1 MINPVNSDKTV
12 QTTTDKSTQSQGSKK
27 TEQATSTGVEQA
39 QTVAEERP
47 TLDVENARHL
57 YQMEANRSG
66 QSDAL
71 STPQQAR
78 SMLDTLLQ
86 QFSSSPESAAQ
97 AQMAQV
103 SKPLANLLESAP
115 A

>member
-12 QTTTDKSTQSQGSKK
+12 QTTTDKSGQSQASGN
-27 TEQATSTGVEQA
+27 TEQPKGSAVEQTQA
-39 QTVAEERP
+39 AVEERP
-47 TLDVENARHL
+47 TLDVDNARHL
-57 YQMEANRSG
+57 YQMETTRSG
-66 QSDAL
+66 QTDPI

-78 SMLDTLLQ
+78 SMLDSLLQ
-86 QFSSSPESAAQ
+86 HISNSPESAAQ

>member
-12 QTTTDKSTQSQGSKK
+12 QTTTDKSGQSQASHK
-27 TEQATSTGVEQA
+27 TETPGGSAVEPTQAAV
-39 QTVAEERP
+39 EERP
-47 TLDVENARHL
+47 TLDVDNARQL
-57 YQMEANRSG
+57 YQMETTRSG
-66 QSDAL
+66 QTDAID
-71 STPQQAR
+71 SPQQAR
-78 SMLDTLLQ
+78 SMLDALLQ
-86 QFSSSPESAAQ
+86 QISNSPESAAQ

>member
-1 MINPVNSDKTV
+1 MINPVNSDKTI
-12 QTTTDKSTQSQGSKK
+12 QTTTDKSAQSQGNKK
-27 TEQATSTGVEQA
+27 TEPATTTPVEQA
-39 QTVAEERP
+39 QTIVRERP
-47 TLDVENARHL
+47 TLDVDNARQL
-57 YQMEANRSG
+57 YQMETSRSG
-66 QSDAL
+66 QADAVT
-71 STPQQAR
+71 TPQQAR

-86 QFSSSPESAAQ
+86 QISSSPESAAQ